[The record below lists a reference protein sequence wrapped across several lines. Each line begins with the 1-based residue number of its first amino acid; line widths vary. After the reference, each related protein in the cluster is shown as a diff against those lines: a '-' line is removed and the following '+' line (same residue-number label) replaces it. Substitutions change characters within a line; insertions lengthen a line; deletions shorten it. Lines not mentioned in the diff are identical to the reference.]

1 MIFKF
6 VIQCIQYWEWSFLF
20 GLRSIK
26 FEFEFESIMRP
37 AVNMTTRS
45 RFVKRSLRSENVLWI
60 FRQSRPPGYRMWHPI
75 CHTTQTPVS
84 SLSWLIN
91 SSSFHRAAGPAKHCI
106 YQADVVIIPNN
117 ISPEF
122 CAIWWAIASSI
133 TFLCNSVGDL
143 KELDSIQGR
152 RKTHA
157 AINYQEGG
165 VWGGRGWF
173 NPLYASFF
181 NVTFCYLGL
190 L

>member
-1 MIFKF
+1 MYTILRMILSVWIEINKVWIWIWINHETGSKHDHSITFCETIF
-6 VIQCIQYWEWSFLF
+6 AEWE
-20 GLRSIK
+20 R
-26 FEFEFESIMRP
+26 
-37 AVNMTTRS
+37 AVN
-45 RFVKRSLRSENVLWI
+45 L
-60 FRQSRPPGYRMWHPI
+60 RQSRPPGYRMWHPI

-106 YQADVVIIPNN
+106 YQANVVIIPNN

-165 VWGGRGWF
+165 CERGGGDLI
-173 NPLYASFF
+173 PCIPPSSM
-181 NVTFCYLGL
+181 
-190 L
+190 